1 MTLPIRARLTLW
13 YIGVLAVVVVG
24 LSVGVLW
31 LQNRFSRSQLDE
43 DLTALS
49 TAIAKAVQQ
58 DLNDGHSLADA
69 AHEARENFDTPIRTV
84 AVLDGGGRVLSAHW
98 RGFRRES
105 LPAASGA
112 VTEATIV
119 QDKLPWRVHLR
130 RARSA
135 EGPFTILVATSE
147 NPITHDQHVLIKS
160 LLVGVPLALLFSAV
174 IGWWA
179 ASRALRPL
187 TSMSDEAER
196 ITVTSLRTPLPHSHA
211 DDEVGQLGRA
221 FNHLLQRVAT
231 AVDTQR
237 QFMADASHELRTPVS
252 AARTAADVTLAR
264 PHRREEEYR
273 EALSIVLS
281 QTERLGRMVDDM
293 LVLARADVGGY
304 RLRREV
310 CDLGAILA
318 ECADTARLLGRPR
331 RIPVDA
337 QLVSVRFDGDP
348 ALVRQLAL
356 NMLENAI
363 KHTPDGGGTVRLS
376 MRASDHHAEIRIQD
390 HGCGVPL
397 VDRDRIFERFVRLDE
412 ARENS
417 GGAGLGLPIAR
428 WIAESHGGT
437 LTLASSGPTGSTFVA
452 RLPIL

>member
-13 YIGVLAVVVVG
+13 YIGVLALVVVG

-31 LQNRFSRSQLDE
+31 LQYRFSRSQLDE

-49 TAIAKAVQQ
+49 TAVAKVIQQ
-58 DLNDGHSLADA
+58 ELNEGRSLAGA
-69 AHEARENFDTPIRTV
+69 AREVRENFNTPIRTV
-84 AVLDGGGRVLSAHW
+84 AVLDGSGRVLSAHW

-105 LPAASGA
+105 LPPGRGAATA
-112 VTEATIV
+112 ATIV
-119 QDKLPWRVHLR
+119 QDKLPWRVHLQ

-135 EGPFTILVATSE
+135 EGPYTIVVATSE
-147 NPITHDQHVLIKS
+147 NPITHDQHVLMKS

-273 EALSIVLS
+273 EALAIVLS

-293 LVLARADVGGY
+293 LMLARADVGGY

-310 CDLGAILA
+310 CDLGAILS
-318 ECADTARLLGRPR
+318 ECADTARLLGQPR
-331 RIPVDA
+331 RIAVDA
-337 QLVSVRFDGDP
+337 HLVSMRFDGDP

-356 NMLENAI
+356 NVLENAI
-363 KHTPDGGGTVRLS
+363 KHTPDGGGAVRLS
-376 MRASDHHAEIRIQD
+376 MRATDHHAEIRVQD